1 MNLKGSENWVKFL
14 FSHKNRKTG
23 LSCWFFFLKTKFKVQ
38 KTELWRVLFLEMFR
52 LEFYNHI
59 VSFCNW
65 SKKLVKTPGEQLAFA
80 ETILNF
86 HDFFCTQNKQYFGT
100 SDWNTRNNSISCH
113 QFQLIF
119 DMLEDIT
126 CVVTNIF
133 PLFFLLQF
141 HRKIFWKKH
150 TPQMKYAV
158 FHPYNKSCTAMQF
171 LKPVVE
177 VVRYTLKY
185 HLDQEG
191 FEL

>member
-86 HDFFCTQNKQYFGT
+86 HDFFLHIFT
-100 SDWNTRNNSISCH
+100 IS
-113 QFQLIF
+113 
-119 DMLEDIT
+119 
-126 CVVTNIF
+126 NI
-133 PLFFLLQF
+133 LAQAIGILGIIQF
-141 HRKIFWKKH
+141 HVINSNWFLTCWKTSH
-150 TPQMKYAV
+150 V
-158 FHPYNKSCTAMQF
+158 
-171 LKPVVE
+171 
-177 VVRYTLKY
+177 
-185 HLDQEG
+185 
-191 FEL
+191 